1 MKAKELAEL
10 LLQNPEDEVFI
21 EILQSSSDGDYY
33 HQTHKLSGLAERTP
47 DGTFLNMDWMSIR
60 EEIKTP
66 SNKPLIGA
74 ARVKL
79 DSYLY
84 DFLPCEDSWDSRR
97 SDLDNG
103 EFWRELFNSGY
114 YYCYVY
120 NGDSVIFEH
129 STEMN
134 PNLGRDYVD
143 RHVFTPEDV
152 EYVEVLTA
160 LDENWDQTWT
170 RMTYEEA
177 YEYFTKDLQA
187 EENEE

>member
-1 MKAKELAEL
+1 MKAKELAAL

-21 EILQSSSDGDYY
+21 ETLQSDSCGDYY

-74 ARVKL
+74 ARIKL
-79 DSYLY
+79 DSLEYN
-84 DFLPCEDSWDSRR
+84 FLPCDDNWDSRR

-103 EFWRELFNSGY
+103 EFWRELFRDGH

-129 STEMN
+129 STKVDDSVG
-134 PNLGRDYVD
+134 LDYGD
-143 RHVFTPEDV
+143 RTVFGAEDV

-160 LDENWDQTWT
+160 LDDNWNETWIK
-170 RMTYEEA
+170 MSFEEA
-177 YEYFTKDLQA
+177 YEYFTKDIQA
-187 EENEE
+187 EEDEE